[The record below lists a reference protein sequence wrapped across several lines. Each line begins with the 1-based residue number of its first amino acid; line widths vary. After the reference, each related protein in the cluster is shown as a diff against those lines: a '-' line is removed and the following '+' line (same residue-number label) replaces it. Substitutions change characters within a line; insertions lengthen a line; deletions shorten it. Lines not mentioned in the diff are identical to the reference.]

1 MPGGRPVRNSRIG
14 HLPPPAVSD
23 FRPTAVLVHRATATG
38 SPIGPMP
45 YPPCYTL
52 RCKTGTVGPLRS
64 GAINSSRR
72 PARHGWANRYD
83 RQAQRLF
90 HRPADH
96 LPRRIFPGRREGCPA
111 SRRAATRRWAT
122 NPRKH
127 QYVEAGRPR
136 QINAGVCRKPWAPV
150 RAFGFSGGASA
161 RRQRVANKPGKL

>member
-1 MPGGRPVRNSRIG
+1 
-14 HLPPPAVSD
+14 
-23 FRPTAVLVHRATATG
+23 
-38 SPIGPMP
+38 MP

-122 NPRKH
+122 N
-127 QYVEAGRPR
+127 
-136 QINAGVCRKPWAPV
+136 KPWAPV